1 MANIR
6 EIARLAGV
14 SVSTVSRV
22 LNHHPYVSADKRE
35 AVLKTIRDLDY
46 SPNINAVH
54 LSLGKT
60 NMVGVVLPTINH
72 PYFSELLEGI
82 AEEAM
87 KQNTQLVLFQ
97 TGYHQDKEYEALEQL
112 RGHLI
117 DGIIF
122 ASRAIPFDLL
132 LKYKSAGPIVI
143 CEDSDLDDFPSVSI
157 EHVAAFNLGLEY
169 LISNGHKRI
178 AICLG
183 RLEGTNSQKRQK
195 AYEEK
200 MDMIGQKVQED
211 WILGNCLMIQDGK
224 RVVNQYLQMN
234 EKPTAFLVGNDQVAA
249 GMITE
254 IAKQGL
260 AVPEN
265 VAILSFDN
273 HPISE
278 IMRITTIDIP
288 TKQLGAYAFNSF
300 YKRSCDSTYAEK
312 IALPFKLIERH
323 SV

>member
-22 LNHHPYVSADKRE
+22 LNNHPYVSPDKRE
-35 AVLKTIRDLDY
+35 AVMKTIRELDY

-54 LSLGKT
+54 LSRGKT
-60 NMVGVVLPTINH
+60 NMVGVILPTINH

-87 KQNTQLVLFQ
+87 KHNIQLVLFQ
-97 TGYHQDKEYEALEQL
+97 TAYNPDKEFEALEQL

-117 DGIIF
+117 DGVIF
-122 ASRAIPFDLL
+122 ASRAIPFNSL
-132 LKYKSAGPIVI
+132 LKYKDAGPIVL
-143 CEDSDLDDFPSVSI
+143 CEDSDQDEFPSISI
-157 EHVAAFNLGLEY
+157 QHVAAFNLGMEY
-169 LISNGHKRI
+169 LISKGHERI

-195 AYEEK
+195 AYEDK
-200 MDMIGQKVQED
+200 MKMIGQKVYRE
-211 WILGNCLMIQDGK
+211 WVIGKCLMIQDGK
-224 RVVNQYLQMN
+224 RVVDHFIQMN

-249 GMITE
+249 GIITE
-254 IAKQGL
+254 TAQKGL

-265 VAILSFDN
+265 IAILSFDN

-278 IMRITTIDIP
+278 IMGITTIDIP
-288 TKQLGAYAFNSF
+288 TKQLGIDAFHAYI
-300 YKRSCDSTYAEK
+300 KRTGEDQYAK
-312 IALPFKLIERH
+312 KVILPFKLIQRK

>member
-1 MANIR
+1 
-6 EIARLAGV
+6 
-14 SVSTVSRV
+14 SRV
-22 LNHHPYVSADKRE
+22 LNQHPYVSPDKRE
-35 AVLKTIRDLDY
+35 AVLKTIRQLDY

-54 LSLGKT
+54 LSRGKT

-87 KQNTQLVLFQ
+87 KHNTQLVLFQ
-97 TGYHQDKEYEALEQL
+97 TGYHQVKEFEALEQL
-112 RGHLI
+112 PGHLI
-117 DGIIF
+117 DGVIF
-122 ASRAIPFDLL
+122 ASRAIPFDSL
-132 LKYKSAGPIVI
+132 LKYKDAGPIVL
-143 CEDSDLDDFPSVSI
+143 CEDSDQDQFPSISI
-157 EHVAAFNLGLEY
+157 KHVAAFNLGLEY
-169 LISNGHKRI
+169 LISKGHERI

-200 MDMIGQKVQED
+200 MKMIGQKVHKD
-211 WILGNCLMIQDGK
+211 WILGKCLMIQDGK
-224 RVVNQYLQMN
+224 RVMDRFSKMK

-249 GMITE
+249 GIITE
-254 IAKQGL
+254 TVKQGL

-265 VAILSFDN
+265 LAILSFDN
-273 HPISE
+273 HQISE
-278 IMRITTIDIP
+278 IMGITTIDIP

-300 YKRSCDSTYAEK
+300 VKRSGNSTYAEK
-312 IALPFKLIERH
+312 IALPFTLIQRH